1 MAVAQALMMQKI
13 LLCAKIDE
21 RTLDDVNKLNRSEAR
36 ALSLCCAKQERGYLR
51 PVAITRLPMGASVPR
66 EPPDF
71 SLSLCVLVC
80 VCVCLAAAC
89 EMMTVCLGH
98 LWKVAECL
106 PMKRIKLQQIDSY
119 SDARGM
125 SRCARTLRRHFLN
138 CECEMYGL
146 FFCSQQGRKEGSS
159 RGEDAR
165 IAGTHSYDET
175 ILVSCQSE

>member
-1 MAVAQALMMQKI
+1 M
-13 LLCAKIDE
+13 LCKAGKGVLETRGDNPFANGSI
-21 RTLDDVNKLNRSEAR
+21 SPPR
-36 ALSLCCAKQERGYLR
+36 A
-51 PVAITRLPMGASVPR
+51 PR
-66 EPPDF
+66 F
-71 SLSLCVLVC
+71 LSLSLCVLVC

-159 RGEDAR
+159 SGEDAR